1 MTETD
6 LETTQPRQP
15 PRQTP
20 RGSVTPRAVDR
31 SAARLNLS
39 RTQMKEGR
47 SAASSSFERVC
58 DTPSGNA
65 RPGCCDISPRRR
77 PDGRIKSRNFMNSRA
92 GGCRLHISRAGR
104 GKEALLV
111 ITELINQS
119 LTVGNF
125 TIQQNAHPQVTLC
138 CLGSGLSRV
147 KASCGQ
153 EGHKILADGRRHTLA
168 AYYVAYAS
176 NQFRDTRSGARCKT
190 HQLVPVLS
198 NREGQRENPT
208 PLSA

>member
-31 SAARLNLS
+31 SAARLNPS

-47 SAASSSFERVC
+47 SAAVFVVRTRVRHSFWERPPWVLRYF
-58 DTPSGNA
+58 TAPS
-65 RPGCCDISPRRR
+65 PGRTNKIQEFYELLGWRMSITHP
-77 PDGRIKSRNFMNSRA
+77 
-92 GGCRLHISRAGR
+92 RAGR

>member
-1 MTETD
+1 M
-6 LETTQPRQP
+6 LE
-15 PRQTP
+15 
-20 RGSVTPRAVDR
+20 GSRR
-31 SAARLNLS
+31 SAILAVNIAR
-39 RTQMKEGR
+39 RARKDAARQGREGG
-47 SAASSSFERVC
+47 FLVL
-58 DTPSGNA
+58 DTPSQTW
-65 RPGCCDISPRRR
+65 DSKLVTI
-77 PDGRIKSRNFMNSRA
+77 
-92 GGCRLHISRAGR
+92 LHISRAGR

-111 ITELINQS
+111 ITELIINQS

-125 TIQQNAHPQVTLC
+125 TVQQNAHPQVTLC

>member
-1 MTETD
+1 MRHSFWE
-6 LETTQPRQP
+6 RP
-15 PRQTP
+15 PWVLRYFTAP
-20 RGSVTPRAVDR
+20 SPG
-31 SAARLNLS
+31 
-39 RTQMKEGR
+39 RTNKIQE
-47 SAASSSFERVC
+47 FYEYF
-58 DTPSGNA
+58 
-65 RPGCCDISPRRR
+65 I
-77 PDGRIKSRNFMNSRA
+77 
-92 GGCRLHISRAGR
+92 LHISRAGR

-111 ITELINQS
+111 ITELIINQS

-125 TIQQNAHPQVTLC
+125 TVQQNAHPQVTLC